1 MKLDLQGD
9 FEVGAAPEAAWAL
22 LTDPEKFA
30 PLLPMYCEHRWL
42 EDGRFVV
49 VLEVGVPQVKGRMEA
64 QVRMHPI
71 TPWREAKFISSA
83 RHALGM
89 ADSEVVFRLDPQGS
103 ATLVRWTST
112 TLVRGTLA
120 SLANGILR
128 PLAAR
133 NVNLLIDALR
143 QALAVPGQPAHVAEP
158 VSNANPQDSTGTRWW
173 HRLLAWF
180 GWSAGGR
187 T

>member
-1 MKLDLQGD
+1 MKLDLQGN
-9 FEVGAAPEAAWAL
+9 FEVGAAPETTWAL

-64 QVRMHPI
+64 QVRMQSV
-71 TPWREAKFISSA
+71 TPSREAKFISSA

-89 ADSEVVFRLDPQGS
+89 ADSEVVFKLEPQGT
-103 ATLVRWTST
+103 ATLVQWTST

-133 NVNLLIDALR
+133 NVNLLIEALR
-143 QALAVPGQPAHVAEP
+143 QALAAPGQATHEAAP
-158 VSNANPQDSTGTRWW
+158 VSNVNTQDNSRPRWW
-173 HRLLAWF
+173 QRLLAWL